1 MMAEKNQS
9 LGDKVD
15 ELLDLTRDRTTQD
28 STQQRAFDTLY
39 DELKQYKEDFLF
51 QAEKPLLLDM
61 LLFFDSLHWFQQSL
75 QEKDMSPEVV
85 SDSFQYLVDEFL
97 ELLYRRDVIPC
108 EPTEKFDRRLHKA
121 VKLVPAARPEDD
133 WRIEAVLKRGF
144 LRGDRILRAEEVS
157 VARYGSNNSDTEPK
171 TE

>member
-1 MMAEKNQS
+1 MAEKNQS
-9 LGDKVD
+9 LGEKVD
-15 ELLDLTRDRTTQD
+15 QLLELLGNRQTHD

-61 LLFFDSLHWFQQSL
+61 LLFYDSLHWFQQSL
-75 QEKDMSPEVV
+75 QKQEMNPEVI

-108 EPTEKFDRRLHKA
+108 DPAQKFDRRLHKA
-121 VKLVPAARPEDD
+121 VKLVPAARPDDD
-133 WRIEAVLKRGF
+133 WRIESVLKRGF
-144 LRGDRILRAEEVS
+144 LRGDRILRPEEVS
-157 VARYGSNNSDTEPK
+157 VARYGSNSSETEPK